1 MMHII
6 QLVLFFLQGD
16 IMDPDSKPPNSSI
29 ITLDIQQIELLNI
42 VNAKTKDELMFAA
55 HQTYNLI
62 PYDIKRICNN
72 NLPLEHLKQQ
82 LILMYKRSML
92 SYKDNNNDTLI
103 NNHIIRHVIQYMH
116 LSKEYRKALKRAFK
130 SSNNETIVI
139 AIKKNMTYKYERTI
153 MTITGFHAVISP
165 SILHMTYGELKQLSE
180 QVRQANLLY
189 VPELTNYTQ
198 STRLDG
204 VTYTQFIK
212 TALDFAKQHAKK
224 LIIGHVVTHTNIPTH
239 INNLKASKKNKAYVN
254 NLLQNHTA
262 AISKYIRDY
271 EDAFKIKIVDTI
283 VVAAEPIN
291 TRSINKHH
299 PYALRYDIW
308 KRYWWNRSNNRE
320 DTNVSP
326 GWYRFI
332 NITDISDCIYAIQQW
347 LPDTKMSI
355 YETDLNIDEKSSV
368 LSTYLGEIETKSKTI
383 VYVISNTPSS
393 KIPILYTIT

>member
-1 MMHII
+1 
-6 QLVLFFLQGD
+6 
-16 IMDPDSKPPNSSI
+16 MDPDSKPPNSSI

-130 SSNNETIVI
+130 SSNNEAIVT

-180 QVRQANLLY
+180 QVQQAKLLY

-224 LIIGHVVTHTNIPTH
+224 LIIGHIVTHTNIPTH
-239 INNLKASKKNKAYVN
+239 INNLKASKKNKVSVN
-254 NLLQNHTA
+254 NLLQNHAA

-299 PYALRYDIW
+299 SYALRYDIW
-308 KRYWWNRSNNRE
+308 KKYWWNRSNNRE

-332 NITDISDCIYAIQQW
+332 NITDISDCMYAIQQW

-368 LSTYLGEIETKSKTI
+368 LSTYLGEIETKSKII

-393 KIPILYTIT
+393 TMPILYTIT